1 MGALS
6 DLAQKYDVDMYE
18 LGYLEHY
25 EKRFDSIRN
34 DVKKVLEIGVET
46 GCSHRMWL
54 EYFPNATIYGF
65 DIFNEEDRSGYCDTL
80 REKMNGN
87 PYLERSVLFKGD
99 QQDVIDL
106 GRFLTM
112 YGRDFDLIIDDGG
125 HTMRQMQVSLT
136 MLLDAVK
143 SGGYYVIEDLHSC
156 SGQWKSLYGYE
167 VIEQGDTLTSDII
180 NDIETKYYNIK
191 ETKYINKKQM
201 KNIHDSIVSCKLE
214 TGNKNYKDYIWPTM
228 LSFMEKK

>member
-1 MGALS
+1 
-6 DLAQKYDVDMYE
+6 
-18 LGYLEHY
+18 
-25 EKRFDSIRN
+25 
-34 DVKKVLEIGVET
+34 
-46 GCSHRMWL
+46 
-54 EYFPNATIYGF
+54 
-65 DIFNEEDRSGYCDTL
+65 
-80 REKMNGN
+80 
-87 PYLERSVLFKGD
+87 
-99 QQDVIDL
+99 
-106 GRFLTM
+106 M